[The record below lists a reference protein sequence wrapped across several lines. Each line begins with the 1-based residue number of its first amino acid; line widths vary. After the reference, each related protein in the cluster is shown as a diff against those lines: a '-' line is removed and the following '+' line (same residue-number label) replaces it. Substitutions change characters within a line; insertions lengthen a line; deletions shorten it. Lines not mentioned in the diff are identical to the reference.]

1 MNNNILKEL
10 RLKKCLTQDELAEK
24 TKMTRDKISYY
35 ERGLITPTIKSLSKL
50 VNVLDISNK
59 QLKELVVYFGGL
71 DNGR

>member
-1 MNNNILKEL
+1 MNSNILKEL
-10 RLKKCLTQDELAEK
+10 RIKKCLTQDELAEK

-59 QLKELVVYFGGL
+59 QLKELVVYFGGI

>member
-1 MNNNILKEL
+1 MNSNILKEL
-10 RLKKCLTQDELAEK
+10 RLKKCLTQDKLAEK

-59 QLKELVVYFGGL
+59 QLKELVVYFGDI

>member
-1 MNNNILKEL
+1 MNSNILKEL

-59 QLKELVVYFGGL
+59 QLKELVVYFGGI

>member
-1 MNNNILKEL
+1 MNSNILKEL

-59 QLKELVVYFGGL
+59 QLKELVVYFGDI